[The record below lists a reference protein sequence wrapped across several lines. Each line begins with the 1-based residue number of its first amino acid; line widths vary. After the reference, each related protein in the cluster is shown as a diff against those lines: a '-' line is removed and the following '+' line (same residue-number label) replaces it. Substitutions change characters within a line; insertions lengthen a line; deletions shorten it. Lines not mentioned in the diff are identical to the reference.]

1 MTTPRQ
7 NRVAD
12 RWAEG
17 IISTVMEIAPK
28 ILENHTDYDLMSAY
42 IYSDTMTLNDFIQM
56 GVMHDWVVH
65 ELTALHGIDHGE
77 SLAIAYPGVAEV
89 LRDQKKGKLL
99 QFGERVLGIKEGSDD
114 ERVDATIT
122 GIEAFFKSL
131 GLATRLSEKG
141 LGIETVELIQ
151 KRFNDRGLHLGEAKN
166 VTGDEARE
174 TLMKRL

>member
-1 MTTPRQ
+1 MTTPGQ

-28 ILENHTDYDLMSAY
+28 ILEKHTDYDLMSAY
-42 IYSDTMTLNDFIQM
+42 IYSATMTLNDFIQM
-56 GVMHDWVVH
+56 GVMHDWVVHSIGH

-141 LGIETVELIQ
+141 LGIG
-151 KRFNDRGLHLGEAKN
+151 NG
-166 VTGDEARE
+166 
-174 TLMKRL
+174 